1 MCLYLYNVLYL
12 VYFPKYGGRM
22 KINKYVL
29 YENRTV
35 LYENRSV
42 LYESAACFMR
52 MPSSR

>member
-1 MCLYLYNVLYL
+1 MIMGHNRLSFMKFERFGL
-12 VYFPKYGGRM
+12 VQTCAT
-22 KINKYVL
+22 VL